1 LTRCECFSRIISLRR
16 MRWVTGLSIVFV
28 GGFFFVS
35 NFVAT
40 VASAVV
46 KLSE

>member
-1 LTRCECFSRIISLRR
+1 MFLTYYLTPSDAMGDRVEY
-16 MRWVTGLSIVFV
+16 VFV